1 MVSDDD
7 ESFLATLAAALRAGG
22 IEAIVVGN
30 VASIL
35 HGATVLTQ
43 DVDLLVRDTPTN
55 RRKLKRLAATL
66 GGIGP
71 TLVSELS
78 DVERIYGTDVP
89 VDILFD
95 QISGGLTFASLRS
108 RATTEPVGR
117 EVLTVASLGD
127 IIKSKTAAGRPKD
140 RAALPALR
148 DALVVRRAA
157 GLEGSRR
164 R

>member
-1 MVSDDD
+1 MVSDAD
-7 ESFLATLAAALRAGG
+7 ESFLAVLAAALRTGG
-22 IEAIVVGN
+22 VEAIVVGN

-35 HGATVLTQ
+35 HGAAVLTQ
-43 DVDLLVRDTPTN
+43 DVDLLVRDTPVN
-55 RRKLKRLAATL
+55 RRKLKQLAIAL

-71 TLVSELS
+71 TLISELS

-95 QISGGLTFASLRS
+95 QLSGGLTFASLRS
-108 RATTEPVGR
+108 RATTELVGR
-117 EVLTVASLGD
+117 EVLTVASLSD
-127 IIKSKTAAGRPKD
+127 VIKSKIAAGRAKD
-140 RAALPALR
+140 RAVLPALR
-148 DALVVRRAA
+148 DALAVRRAA